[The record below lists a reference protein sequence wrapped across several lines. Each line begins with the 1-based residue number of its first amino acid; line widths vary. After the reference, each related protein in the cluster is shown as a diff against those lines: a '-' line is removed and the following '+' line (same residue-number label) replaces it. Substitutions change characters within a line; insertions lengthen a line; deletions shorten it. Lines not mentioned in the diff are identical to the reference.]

1 MQKHKTALIWFTNNL
16 RTIDNVLLAN
26 ACKEYTNVIAVYFFD
41 PNHYKK
47 DVFGF
52 TKTGKYR
59 AQFLIETV
67 NNLKDSLEKLNISL
81 LTFLDHPENLI
92 SGIVSEY
99 SIDVLFL
106 QKEFTSEETTCIQ
119 KTKAQL
125 PKEISVLEEYDQ
137 FLYHPDDIPFTPVE
151 IPVTFTSFRKKI
163 EKYGTIKQRFYPTKK
178 DESNLILNKTEIPTL
193 NKLNLTAV
201 SNSNNSA
208 FPFSGGEN
216 NALERLEYYF
226 FETKKIAVYKQ
237 TRNGL
242 IGTDYSSKFSPW
254 LANGSISAKMIY
266 WELKKYEKEVEN
278 NQSTYW
284 MYFELLWRD
293 YFKYIAIKHGKHL
306 FKRNGIL
313 KKEYSWN
320 KNNSVIQH
328 WINGNT
334 KEPFV
339 NANMIELK
347 ETGWM
352 SNRGRQNVASY
363 FAKELQQDWRIGAA
377 YFESMLLDYDP
388 HSNYGNWQ
396 YIAGV
401 GNDPRN
407 RKFNIQLQA
416 QRYDKN
422 HTFRRLWLQPTLF

>member
-16 RTIDNVLLAN
+16 RTTDNVILAK
-26 ACKEYTNVIAVYFFD
+26 ACRDYQNVIAVYFFN

-47 DVFGF
+47 DIFGF
-52 TKTGKYR
+52 TKTERFR

-67 NNLKDSLEKLNISL
+67 TNLKKNLNTLNISL
-81 LTFLDHPENLI
+81 LTFLEHPENLI
-92 SGIVSEY
+92 SEIVSEHN
-99 SIDVLFL
+99 IDALFL
-106 QKEFTSEETTCIQ
+106 QKEFTSEEINCIQ
-119 KTKAQL
+119 KTKAFL
-125 PKEISVLEEYDQ
+125 PKEITVFEAYDQ
-137 FLYHPDDIPFTPVE
+137 FLYHPNDIPFALDD
-151 IPVTFTSFRKKI
+151 IPVTFTSFRKKV
-163 EKYGTIKQRFYPTKK
+163 EKYGSIKQRFYPTKK
-178 DESNLILNKTEIPTL
+178 EETNLIVNKTEIPTL
-193 NKLNLTAV
+193 KQLNL
-201 SNSNNSA
+201 SNVIKNSNSA

-216 NALERLEYYF
+216 EALKRVAYYL
-226 FETKKIAVYKQ
+226 FETKKISFYKQ

-242 IGTDYSSKFSPW
+242 TGTDYSSKFSAW
-254 LANGSISAKMIY
+254 LANGAISAKMIY
-266 WELKKYEKEVEN
+266 WKLKEYEKEVES

-284 MYFELLWRD
+284 LYFELLWRD
-293 YFKYIAIKHGKHL
+293 YFKYIALKHGNQL

-313 KKEYSWN
+313 KKEYLWN
-320 KNNSVIQH
+320 NNNLILQN

-388 HSNYGNWQ
+388 HSNYANWQ
-396 YIAGV
+396 YVAGV

-422 HTFRRLWLQPTLF
+422 HTYRRLWLQPTLF